1 MDYNAID
8 SRIKSA
14 PRSEYA
20 RAHFLESEASPDPYL
35 QFARWF
41 EDAINTGTPAPNA
54 MTVATAGADGAPDAR
69 VVLLKGFNA
78 DPAQAG
84 FMFYTNYDSR
94 KGKEIAANPRVTL
107 LFFWP
112 EMERQI
118 RIEGAIGKVSAAQS
132 DDYFNSRPLGS
143 RLSAIASPQ
152 SQVVPDRAALESML
166 AQITAQHGNTA
177 PRPAHWG
184 GYRVTPHALEFWQ
197 GRPDRLH
204 DRLRYRK
211 DGESWVIE
219 RLAP

>member
-1 MDYNAID
+1 MNYKAID

-14 PRSEYA
+14 VREDYRRA
-20 RAHFLESEASPDPYL
+20 RLLETEAEADPYL
-35 QFARWF
+35 QFAKWF
-41 EDAINTGTPAPNA
+41 EDALALGVTVPNA
-54 MTVATAGADGAPDAR
+54 MTVATADADGAPDAR
-69 VVLLKGFNA
+69 VVLLKGFDA

-84 FMFYTNYDSR
+84 FVFYTNYESR
-94 KGKEIAANPRVTL
+94 KGRELTANPRATL

-118 RIEGAIGKVSAAQS
+118 RIEGAVSKVPETQS
-132 DDYFNSRPLGS
+132 DDYFTSRPLGA

-152 SQVVPDRAALESML
+152 SQVVANRAVLEARL
-166 AQITAQHGNTA
+166 AEVTARHGDAA

-184 GYRVTPHALEFWQ
+184 GYRVTPHAMEFWQ

-211 DGESWVIE
+211 EGGTWMIE